1 MTELNE
7 LLREIADIRAKF
19 YDKVIAP
26 EELADR
32 DPSDSIT
39 DIGSLESDV

>member
-7 LLREIADIRAKF
+7 LFQEIADIRAKF

-32 DPSDSIT
+32 NPSDSVT
-39 DIGSLESDV
+39 DISGLEPDV